1 MTRTRGFLL
10 GRAKWNDEKGSNYEI
25 HLSQLHRTIDRL
37 NKEHQQGLHRLFDH
51 YHHHHDEEFSSMPF
65 VPSGHDQH
73 ADVILL
79 SLSTIY
85 YSIIQLANA
94 TLALGTTV
102 REILELETTDFYES
116 F

>member
-51 YHHHHDEEFSSMPF
+51 YHHHHDEQVSSMPF

-73 ADVILL
+73 ADAILL